1 MYVPVNPYRITSGI
15 NLPKPLYKARLTEI
29 IGALRE
35 FGLRYYDEFRRLE
48 RSDKVFGDRNTFD
61 IGIVNALEVL

>member
-1 MYVPVNPYRITSGI
+1 MYVPINPDRITSGI
-15 NLPKPLYKARLTEI
+15 NLPEPLYKARLTEI

-61 IGIVNALEVL
+61 SGIVNALEVL